1 MYMMKTKSMEYNQ
14 SKSKILSE
22 YKEMMKRYKSI
33 HDVVKSDST
42 LQYKANLVN
51 KIIKTSRTNPVDSP
65 FYVESPDFAMY
76 LSNLDNF
83 YKENYS
89 GLSENVVDVYIKYS
103 KTMRMSASLLSIR
116 SVCKLLNTLKD
127 SKEITKSNMRM
138 VLSRSM
144 LFVVNSRD
152 FKYTDNI
159 DATVLTKPELLQLGK
174 FLLDGLIKSEV
185 LKEFSKGYHVRITEK
200 AAEILAL
207 AHSANITHP
216 SLIPFDRY
224 KYGVSYYYSSE
235 DAYYQ
240 MVHLNDSTN
249 TRESESYANHEAYE
263 AINYTQRIAFKIN
276 EEILS
281 SHESNLYDGFVTFC
295 EYSSDVT
302 PSCFR
307 FDDYKDLLDKCG
319 TSNETIIRIYKL
331 EWEESKRLLDLYL
344 SIIVLAKVYSGVNL
358 YFLNYYDWRGR
369 LYIKGY
375 PLSPQGCTLSRSL
388 IIFSDSTVPIG
399 IDVTASGFQIMGL
412 ISDCKD
418 TLSMTN
424 LVDNPL
430 EMDIYEENLI
440 KFENFIYNS
449 EDVSL
454 KIYKNLFDRK
464 FYKNILMCLVYSET
478 SFSRAIKIQ
487 NRVSEKLGLYVELK
501 YVMVVANIILDLYKK
516 HNPKLNEFY
525 QDITESVRKHFLS
538 SLNLKDQHLKIS
550 ANDAFMKCISI
561 YAIQESKR
569 ISFRDYNKGKFLKV
583 SLMLNKYPIVNNLR
597 KTLSGLVPNF
607 IHNVDACI
615 LNKVILSCKDKN
627 INIFTVHDCFYV
639 DKKDLEIVKTFYFDA
654 CKSIISKNP
663 FVKFLNDNNIN
674 DPLLSEKYDTKNKS
688 VLYFLNNNEHSKLI
702 LK

>member
-1 MYMMKTKSMEYNQ
+1 MMEEKFLEYNR
-14 SKSKILSE
+14 SKFKIIKSHQQ
-22 YKEMMKRYKSI
+22 MMERYRSI
-33 HDVVKSDST
+33 YECVRSSNT
-42 LQYKANLVN
+42 LEHKANGIN

-65 FYVESPDFAMY
+65 FYVESPYFAIY

-83 YKENYS
+83 YRDNHS
-89 GLSENVVDVYIKYS
+89 NLSKNVINVYMTYS
-103 KTMRMSASLLSIR
+103 KTMRMSTSLLSIR

-127 SKEITKSNMRM
+127 SKEITKTNMRM
-138 VLSRSM
+138 VLSKSM

-159 DATVLTKPELLQLGK
+159 DATVLTKPESLQLGK
-174 FLLDGLIKSEV
+174 FLLDGLIQSEV
-185 LKEFSKGYHVRITEK
+185 IQEDSERLHVRITEK

-224 KYGVSYYYSSE
+224 KPDISYYYSSE

-249 TRESESYANHEAYE
+249 TRESESYANDEAYE
-263 AINYTQRIAFKIN
+263 AINYAQKISFKIN

-281 SHESNLYDGFVTFC
+281 NHEIDLYDGFMSFC
-295 EYSSDVT
+295 ENSSNVT

-307 FDDYKDLLDKCG
+307 FDSYKDLLDSCG
-319 TSNETIIRIYKL
+319 ASNERIIKIYKI

-344 SIIVLAKVYSGVNL
+344 SIIVLARVYSGINL

-375 PLSPQGCTLSRSL
+375 PLSPQGCSLSRSL
-388 IIFSDSTVPIG
+388 LNFSDSTVPIG

-430 EMDIYEENLI
+430 QVDIYEENL
-440 KFENFIYNS
+440 KRFEDYIYNS
-449 EDVSL
+449 QNMSL

-478 SFSRAIKIQ
+478 PFTRAIKIQ
-487 NRVSEKLGLYVELK
+487 NRISEKLGLYVRLK
-501 YVMVVANIILDLYKK
+501 SVMIVANLILDLYKK
-516 HNPKLNEFY
+516 YNPKLNEFY
-525 QDITESVRKHFLS
+525 QDLTESVKKHFS
-538 SLNLKDQHLKIS
+538 NSLNLKDQHLKIS
-550 ANDAFMKCISI
+550 ANDMFMKCISI
-561 YAIQESKR
+561 YAMQESKR
-569 ISFRDYNKGKFLKV
+569 ISFRDYNECKFIKV

-615 LNKVILSCKDKN
+615 LNKVILSCKNKN

-639 DKKDLEIVKTFYFDA
+639 DKKYLEVVKMFYFNA
-654 CKSIISKNP
+654 CKDIVSKNP

-674 DPLLSEKYDTKNKS
+674 DPLLSKKYNIKNKN
-688 VLYFLNNNEHSKLI
+688 VLYFLNNSKHSNQI